1 MPLGGYCETCGRW
14 VWVNAYG
21 ECENGHPAAVVRDVQ
36 QLSPQSRPTSPC
48 RARSTGVRRSRC
60 GAATGGG
67 ATASG
72 SSGRSCRPQL
82 GRVLL
87 HRGARPQGRVD
98 RLGAALPAR
107 RRGRHRPRRAPATSA
122 IALAAVVLVQG
133 MSVLQAFLVRPQF
146 RALMFG
152 DAPVG
157 SLPAP
162 PPLLPK
168 AERAALP
175 AGVDAGVAQV
185 IDAADA
191 RGSTRSWPPPR
202 SITRP
207 EVRDRDRP
215 PLRHR
220 REDPRRAPQGAA
232 PARPRARLPD
242 VLPRGGAPHRARLR
256 RPRDARRAVG
266 RRRGRR
272 WSAPSPR
279 SDAIQTAF
287 DKQLDGL
294 LQHEVID
301 LDSEV
306 ALLEKTVQM
315 DGLMG
320 STAPGGLPET
330 TSPATTAGGTPA
342 SGRHT
347 TTGGST

>member
-21 ECENGHPAAVVRDVQ
+21 ECENGHPASVVRDVQ
-36 QLSPQSRPTSPC
+36 QLSPQQSNDLAVPGELYRRQALELKRRHWWWRYSLWIIWTFVFGLNWVGYFYI
-48 RARSTGVRRSRC
+48 GVRGRKAEWIVSGLVYLLAVVVGIGLV
-60 GAATGGG
+60 GAGYFW
-67 ATASG
+67 
-72 SSGRSCRPQL
+72 
-82 GRVLL
+82 
-87 HRGARPQGRVD
+87 
-98 RLGAALPAR
+98 
-107 RRGRHRPRRAPATSA
+107 
-122 IALAAVVLVQG
+122 IALAAVALAQG

-185 IDAADA
+185 IDSATERVDEIMATA
-191 RGSTRSWPPPR
+191 QE
-202 SITRP
+202 ITRP
-207 EVRDRDRP
+207 EVRDRV
-215 PLRHR
+215 
-220 REDPRRAPQGAA
+220 
-232 PARPRARLPD
+232 ARLCVTAEKILDELRKEPRQLDLARAFLTYYLEAAHRIVRGYVGLATRD
-242 VLPRGGAPHRARLR
+242 VKSADVAVTLERAESSL
-256 RPRDARRAVG
+256 
-266 RRRGRR
+266 
-272 WSAPSPR
+272 
-279 SDAIQTAF
+279 DAIQTAF
-287 DKQLDGL
+287 DKQLEGL

-315 DGLMG
+315 DGLMS

-330 TSPATTAGGTPA
+330 TSPATDAGGTPA